1 MQTSPRRRRIGF
13 VVAVLATAVVVAMRV
28 VLTRQTGDP
37 ATFPPYIAAIIAAAW
52 VGGLYPGLFATLL
65 CELAIIAG
73 FGPVGFLGS
82 AESIRIVNLLSLGAI
97 GTAVSWLA
105 GSYQQAIQTAKSRTD
120 QLNREVSERRSA
132 ERAAVERER
141 QLKLMSDHAPVLLAH
156 CTADR
161 VYRFVNVPYA
171 ARYGRHPRE
180 VVGRRL
186 EEIIGP
192 ETFEQIRP
200 HLASVLAGRR
210 VEFEVAVDLTG
221 SDRRILRTAYEPE
234 FDAAG
239 TVVGFVAA
247 IVDITEGQRAAERV
261 REAEARFRRAAEAS
275 AAMVYE
281 IDTTPGSRAVV
292 HGFQQLM
299 GLDTDEYPLT
309 SEWWRSRIHPDDRE
323 RHDSEVTRLLAAGT
337 NYRME
342 YRVQHGSGEWIHV
355 EEVGQVIRTPGD
367 GAQRLVGAIVDVTQR
382 ARAEAALRDANRRK
396 DEFLAILAHELRN
409 PLAPIRNAAEVLR
422 HVESP
427 DAIIATAR
435 DVIDRQV
442 DQMVR
447 LIDDLL
453 DVSRITTDKLELRR
467 EHVELQKVVR
477 QSLATTHS
485 FVEASGHEVTV
496 SLPDT
501 PLKLDADPVRLAQI
515 LDNLLTNACKYTDKN
530 GRIAV
535 SANRVDGW
543 VEIRVKDNGIGI
555 PPEHL
560 PRLFEKFSQ
569 VQSALERSQGG
580 LGIGLSLVQGLVR
593 MHGGSVTAHSDGPGT
608 GAEFVVRLPAL
619 LEEESALK
627 PFAGHAPPAPSI
639 KRRILVVDDNVDSA
653 TTLAMLLS
661 MHGHEVDVA
670 FDGLH
675 AIESANRLQPDV
687 ILLDLGMP
695 KLNGYDACRR
705 IREEPWSRHTLLVAV
720 TGWGQENDRRR
731 TSEAG
736 FDAHIVKPV
745 DVSMLE
751 EVLVSLTPAATQH
764 AVESG

>member
-1 MQTSPRRRRIGF
+1 MQTSPRRRRVGF
-13 VVAVLATAVVVAMRV
+13 VVAVLATALVVAVRIL
-28 VLTRQTGDP
+28 LTRQTGEP
-37 ATFPPYIAAIIAAAW
+37 STFPPYLIAVLGAAW
-52 VGGLYPGLFATLL
+52 VGGLYPGLLATLL
-65 CELAIIAG
+65 CELAIVAGIGPVAFWGNSGSARIADLLGLGVIG
-73 FGPVGFLGS
+73 FG
-82 AESIRIVNLLSLGAI
+82 
-97 GTAVSWLA
+97 VSWLA
-105 GSYQQAIQTAKSRTD
+105 GSYQQAIQTARVRSD
-120 QLNREVSERRSA
+120 QLNREIAERRST
-132 ERAAVERER
+132 EREAVERER
-141 QLKLMSDHAPVLLAH
+141 QLKMMSDHAPVLLAH
-156 CTADR
+156 CTADL
-161 VYRFVNVPYA
+161 VYRFVNIPYA
-171 ARYGRHPRE
+171 ARYGLHPRD
-180 VVGRRL
+180 VVGRRI

-192 ETFEQIRP
+192 DIFEQLRP
-200 HLASVLAGRR
+200 HIASVLGGRR
-210 VEFEVAVDLTG
+210 VEFEVAVDQTG
-221 SDRRILRTAYEPE
+221 SDRRILRSGYEPE

-261 REAEARFRRAAEAS
+261 RAAEARFRRAAEANAS
-275 AAMVYE
+275 MVYE
-281 IDTTPGSRAVV
+281 IDMTPGSRAVV
-292 HGFQQLM
+292 HGFEQLM

-323 RHDSEVTRLLAAGT
+323 RHDREMTRLLVAGT

-342 YRVQHGSGEWIHV
+342 YRVRHGSGEWIHV
-355 EEVGQVIRTPGD
+355 EEVGQVIRGPAD
-367 GAQRLVGAIVDVTQR
+367 GALRLVGAIVDVTQR

-422 HVESP
+422 HVAPP

-453 DVSRITTDKLELRR
+453 DVSRITTDKLELRL

-477 QSLATTHS
+477 QALATTHS

-496 SLPDT
+496 SLPDA
-501 PLKLDADPVRLAQI
+501 PLRLNADPVRLAQI

-535 SANRVDGW
+535 SAGTVNGW

-555 PPEHL
+555 PAEHL

-569 VQSALERSQGG
+569 VHSALERSQGG

-593 MHGGSVTAHSDGPGT
+593 MHGGTVTAHSDGPGT

-619 LEEESALK
+619 VE
-627 PFAGHAPPAPSI
+627 HDAPVEPPSERAAPEPPV

-661 MHGHEVDVA
+661 MKGNEVDVA
-670 FDGLH
+670 FDGLQ
-675 AIESANRLQPDV
+675 AIELANRLRPDV

-705 IREEPWSRHTLLVAV
+705 IREEPWSRNMLLVAV

-736 FDAHIVKPV
+736 FDAHIVKPI
-745 DVSMLE
+745 DADLLE
-751 EVLVSLTPAATQH
+751 ETLASLTPAAVHH
-764 AVESG
+764 AAESG